1 MSNIDGVKGFSF
13 NQLNKIV
20 DIMNSSASKTKEE
33 VVDSVA
39 LGSTRNPQM
48 DVIIMP
54 DVKVMKGN
62 FSVENM
68 ASRVKEEGIALKDN
82 LELINGV
89 TAKVTPEEAEKLQK
103 QGFLVY
109 DDSPKDLSPGIP
121 AATSSTTRAGNPW
134 DMPEIKDIEWTG
146 AKKLHDQ
153 GLTGKGRTVAVID
166 SGYNHPAKP
175 LKAWADV
182 VEKSPKPIDP
192 NGHGTHVAG
201 DVNKIAPDAELVG
214 VRVMNS
220 QGQGRPSDIVKGIEW
235 VIKNK
240 DRFGIDIINMSLGA
254 GPDGVP
260 FYMDPINKAV
270 EQAIKFG
277 IDVVVAAGNSGPGAE
292 TIGSPA
298 DDPAALTIGAALNP
312 TKVSDFSSRGPTEDN
327 LEKPDII
334 APGEF
339 ITSWAAPD
347 SQLDNIGK
355 TVQTIRDM
363 TPDQLTTLFTN
374 KPDLIKA
381 LGLPSNVM
389 SLSPKERETVV
400 KTNLPPMFKPTADT
414 LAGPGTS
421 FASPEVAGLAALL
434 KQAVPDKTPADRKE
448 AFMKTADS
456 MGSQYK
462 KVDQGS
468 GFVDADEAVKYL
480 KEHK

>member
-1 MSNIDGVKGFSF
+1 MSIDGVKGFSF

-33 VVDSVA
+33 VIDSVA
-39 LGSTRNPQM
+39 LGSTRTLQQ

-54 DVKVMKGN
+54 DVKVMKGH
-62 FSVENM
+62 FSVKDM
-68 ASRVKEEGIALKDN
+68 TSRVKEEGIALKDN

-89 TAKVTPEEAEKLQK
+89 TAKVTPEEIDKLQK
-103 QGFLVY
+103 QGFVVY
-109 DDSPKDLSPGIP
+109 DDSPRDLSPGIP
-121 AATSSTTRAGNPW
+121 AATASTTRAGNSW

-146 AKKLHDQ
+146 AKDLHAQ
-153 GLTGKGRTVAVID
+153 GLTGKGRTIAIVD

-175 LKAWADV
+175 LKAWVDV

-201 DVNKIAPDAELVG
+201 DANKIAPDAELVG
-214 VRVMNS
+214 IRVMNS

-235 VIKNK
+235 AIKNK

-260 FYMDPINKAV
+260 FHMDPINKAV
-270 EQAIKFG
+270 EQAIKLG
-277 IDVVVAAGNSGPGAE
+277 MDVVAAAGNSGPGAE

-298 DDPAALTIGAALNP
+298 DDPAVLTVAAALNP
-312 TKVSDFSSRGPTEDN
+312 NKVSDFSSRGLTEDG
-327 LEKPDII
+327 LVKPDIT

-339 ITSWAAPD
+339 ITSWAAPN

-355 TVQTIRDM
+355 TIQTIRDM

-374 KPDLIKA
+374 KPDLIQA

-389 SLSPKERETVV
+389 SLSAKEREKVV
-400 KTNLPPMFKPTADT
+400 KTHLPPMFKPTADT

-421 FASPEVAGLAALL
+421 FASPEMAGLAALL
-434 KQAVPDKTPADRKE
+434 KQAVPNSTPADRKE

-456 MGSQYK
+456 MGSNYK
-462 KVDQGS
+462 PVDQGA

-480 KEHK
+480 KENK